1 MAAEVQKIETEVAV
15 NAVTE
20 ADAKVEKIKAD
31 RKAKV
36 EARCAKRDQW
46 RGPFKIAGKIAN
58 AYDREP
64 GKMWTATLLGGLAGA
79 GIVKVVEKTV
89 DYVKSRSAEEADSED
104 LKVIEEAETEAPF
117 DTEA

>member
-31 RKAKV
+31 RKAEV
-36 EARCAKRDQW
+36 EARCAKRDKW
-46 RGPFKIAGKIAN
+46 KGPFKIAGKIAN

-64 GKMWTATLLGGLAGA
+64 GKMWGATLLGGGVGA
-79 GIVKVVEKTV
+79 GIVLLVEKTV
-89 DYVKSRSAEEADSED
+89 DYVKSRGTEEADSED
-104 LKVIEEAETEAPF
+104 LEVETEVGVTEAPF
-117 DTEA
+117 DEA